1 MGQICWDFPLLGSG
15 NESGS
20 NIAAITMFNVGAG
33 VMDSLAREVCQNSLD
48 AKNKK
53 LAADI
58 PVRVKFELQYVK
70 QGEFSMFAGYAEAI
84 NRSREYWENSPLKN
98 DDIMAFLDYIECALS
113 KEMVPVLVMSD
124 YNTTGLRGVNASEN
138 EKSFWNLLVNTEGIS
153 IKEDKNSAGSYGI
166 GKNAPFAYS
175 ALNLVFYNT
184 LATDGGRA
192 FEGVARLATT
202 TRECGGKKRKTQPIG
217 KYLFLEN
224 EYDWRPI
231 LPEDKC
237 SLADLPMFERSD
249 GEFGTDVAVFGFKEE
264 EYSDWELMLASAVIK
279 NFVIAIKDG
288 KLEVVIK
295 SEKCKYEISQNNIA
309 EYLFDEFKEV
319 PELKYTRQIYKTL
332 LEYDK
337 KVDVQIAEKDDLTI
351 FVKYSETYSQSL
363 SRFRSTGML
372 INTTTGDVLPHFSV
386 VIIVNDVGE
395 GKLSTTLR
403 AAEPPQHTEWRAKH
417 VKNNETLKNRAGRYI
432 RAIAKEVDKVLDA
445 FDPVNVESIV
455 DAGLGS
461 YLADETSDKKLGEG
475 TDGLITDVKVSK
487 ITRQDGRVVYDSS
500 YESATGA
507 TGKPVEGNAFKAGDK
522 KRQKRRKK
530 KLKPVI
536 PGEGNK
542 KGVAPGSGK
551 VRVINPDVTDHR
563 TFYLGGNRYRLF
575 AECSKEYDNFYIQY
589 FATRDDMSIDKDPL
603 VIKSIKINDLPS
615 LAVNSTKAGPFKVS
629 SGDNTIHVE
638 FENHELMAVTP
649 VFTAE
654 VKNEK

>member
-1 MGQICWDFPLLGSG
+1 MGKICWDFPLLGSG

-20 NIAAITMFNVGAG
+20 NIAAITLFNVGAG
-33 VMDSLAREVCQNSLD
+33 IMDSLAREVCQNSLD

-53 LAADI
+53 LASDI
-58 PVRVKFELQYVK
+58 PVKVKFELQYIK
-70 QGEFSMFAGYAEAI
+70 QSDFPMFSGYSDAI
-84 NRSREYWENSPLKN
+84 RRSREYWENSPLKN
-98 DDIMAFLDYIECALS
+98 DDIIAFLDYIENALS
-113 KEMVPVLVMSD
+113 KEQIPVLVMSD
-124 YNTTGLRGVNASEN
+124 YNTTGLRGVNAAEN

-153 IKEDKNSAGSYGI
+153 IKEDKSSAGSYGI

-202 TRECGGKKRKTQPIG
+202 TRDCGGKKRKTQPIG
-217 KYLFLEN
+217 KYLYLEN

-231 LPEDKC
+231 LPADNC
-237 SLADLPMFERSD
+237 PLANLPMFERTE
-249 GEFGTDVAVFGFKEE
+249 GEYGTDVAVFGFKEE
-264 EYSDWELMLASAVIK
+264 EYSDWETLLASAVIK
-279 NFVIAIKDG
+279 NFIIAIKDG
-288 KLEVVIK
+288 KLEIEIK
-295 SEKCKYEISQNNIA
+295 SSKRSFEICKKNLED
-309 EYLFDEFKEV
+309 YLFNELKDL

-332 LEYDK
+332 TDPDK
-337 KVDVQIAEKDDLTI
+337 REDVKIAEERDLSI

-386 VIIVNDVGE
+386 VVIVNDVEE

-445 FDPVNVESIV
+445 FDPVNVETIV

-461 YLADETSDKKLGEG
+461 YLADETSDKQLGEG

-487 ITRQDGRVVYDSS
+487 IIRQDGRVIYDSS

-507 TGKPVEGNAFKAGDK
+507 TGTPSGGSAFKAGDK
-522 KRQKRRKK
+522 KRKKRRKK
-530 KLKPVI
+530 KLKTVI

-542 KGVAPGSGK
+542 KGVAPGNGK

-575 AECSKEYDNFYIQY
+575 AESSKEYDNFYIQY
-589 FATRDDMSIDKDPL
+589 FATRDDLSSDKDPL
-603 VIKSIKINDLPS
+603 VIKSIKVNNMPS
-615 LAVNSTKAGPFKVS
+615 VALNSTKAGPFKLEA
-629 SGDNTIHVE
+629 GDNTIHVE